1 MHTCPF
7 CGEEC
12 DCDMDDTGDLPVPAD
27 CPHVCEDDEEDDLF
41 DESCDPVDDDITDWV
56 CLR

>member
-27 CPHVCEDDEEDDLF
+27 CPHVCEEEERYDF
-41 DESCDPVDDDITDWV
+41 DPVDDNFTDWDYD
-56 CLR
+56 R

>member
-12 DCDMDDTGDLPVPAD
+12 DCDMDGTGGLPMPDD
-27 CPHVCEDDEEDDLF
+27 CPHVCAEPENNDDWDDFDRDDF
-41 DESCDPVDDDITDWV
+41 DEVPE
-56 CLR
+56 